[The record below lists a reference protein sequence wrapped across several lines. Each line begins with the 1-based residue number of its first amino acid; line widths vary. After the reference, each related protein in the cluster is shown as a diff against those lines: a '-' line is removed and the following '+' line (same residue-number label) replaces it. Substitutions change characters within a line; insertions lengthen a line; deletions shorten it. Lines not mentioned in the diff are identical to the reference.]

1 MKNQFTHIIIAI
13 AVLFSS
19 PKMYAQ
25 LPLSA
30 NYTYS
35 TGTSGSLSTDMNG
48 NPIDMTTQTSL
59 GAPALSQTLATL
71 DIGFD
76 FYFMGTRYTQHTPT
90 VRGASTLGW
99 VIPSTATPNY
109 NTAYTAP
116 VLHPFWAAAGFN
128 AGAGPNLRTKV
139 VGTAP
144 NRCMVFEWR
153 TSLIGSFNGNPP
165 TSPGGNTP
173 DFIYQMRLYET
184 TGAVEYVYGQMQI
197 PTSYTGAAL
206 LGAIGWVNNSNP
218 ARDNNL
224 SSITSLSSYTATTS
238 LASANV
244 TSINASAPG
253 AIPGLAPGRFFRWI
267 PSVPSAPTSLV
278 FSGVSSANTTLTW
291 TDNST
296 NEFGFAIYRSD
307 DGGTTYNF
315 IAQTALNVNTF
326 TQSGLQSGTTYMY
339 RVHAMTEGGLSTA
352 VSGTQATT
360 ASGSI
365 TSAASGNWS
374 APSTWTGG
382 VVPIS
387 TDNVTI
393 ADGHTVTIDIP
404 TAVCNNLTV
413 GQGTS
418 GILRYS
424 ALAPAGL
431 IAFNNVTVASGGIF
445 DAAPSNI
452 QTHTLA
458 IGGTPTTG
466 SSGSLTVNGSFDM
479 NQVTTPTAGAGVLL
493 TFGGQANGTVSGSGP
508 IDFYSVTVNKGFYPV
523 PAQNPVLNVTSV
535 FTMNVPVAAA
545 NRLTLTSGTF
555 KISSASTITPYFG
568 DQTICATRG
577 RLWLNHASANVSCV
591 GTGTI
596 LGQGSPF
603 ALGELRIDDGVFAY
617 GSGNNIFSFSNTFV
631 GGVAYGSKF
640 VMNGG
645 TMNIFGCTTNLTK
658 RKDCYT

>member
-59 GAPALSQTLATL
+59 STPALSTTLATL

-90 VRGASTLGW
+90 VRGVSTLGW
-99 VIPSTATPNY
+99 VTPGSATPNY
-109 NTAYTAP
+109 NTGYSAP
-116 VLHPFWAAAGFN
+116 VLHPFWVAAGFN
-128 AGAGPNLRTKV
+128 TGKGPNLRTKV

-153 TSLIGSFNGNPP
+153 TS
-165 TSPGGNTP
+165 PGGMTP

-184 TGAVEYVYGQMQI
+184 TGAVEYVYSTMQV
-197 PTSYTGAAL
+197 PSGYTGAAL
-206 LGAIGWVNNSNP
+206 LGAIGWVNNGT

-352 VSGTQATT
+352 LSGTQATT

-393 ADGHTVTIDIP
+393 ANGHTVTIDIP

-424 ALAPAGL
+424 INLKTSRIFFKATVKSFKFEKALMEEH
-431 IAFNNVTVASGGIF
+431 FNENYVESDKF
-445 DAAPSNI
+445 
-452 QTHTLA
+452 
-458 IGGTPTTG
+458 
-466 SSGSLTVNGSFDM
+466 
-479 NQVTTPTAGAGVLL
+479 
-493 TFGGQANGTVSGSGP
+493 
-508 IDFYSVTVNKGFYPV
+508 
-523 PAQNPVLNVTSV
+523 
-535 FTMNVPVAAA
+535 
-545 NRLTLTSGTF
+545 
-555 KISSASTITPYFG
+555 
-568 DQTICATRG
+568 
-577 RLWLNHASANVSCV
+577 
-591 GTGTI
+591 
-596 LGQGSPF
+596 PF
-603 ALGELRIDDGVFAY
+603 AEYDGNY
-617 GSGNNIFSFSNTFV
+617 SI
-631 GGVAYGSKF
+631 
-640 VMNGG
+640 
-645 TMNIFGCTTNLTK
+645 
-658 RKDCYT
+658 YTRPYERWSA